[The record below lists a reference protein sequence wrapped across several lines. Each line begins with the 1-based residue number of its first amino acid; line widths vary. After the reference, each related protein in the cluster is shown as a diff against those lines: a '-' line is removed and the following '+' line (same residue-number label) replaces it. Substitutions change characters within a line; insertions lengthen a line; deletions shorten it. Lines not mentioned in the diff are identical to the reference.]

1 MSKYSQGQED
11 KILQE
16 LFYGFEGTFMDCGSN
31 DGITLSNTHALALS
45 GWSGLCIEP
54 SPKAFQSLQE
64 LYLFNDKIYC
74 INVAVSD
81 YNGKAKFYD
90 SGTHLNKGDKA
101 LLSSL
106 SKEEIKRW
114 GNTTDFDE
122 IEVDVVDFKTLLNLS
137 PYKEFQ
143 FISTDAEGMDVLIL
157 RQMDLS
163 ALNCKC
169 LCVEYNSHEQT
180 LNEIKD
186 YCSQFGLTN
195 VLLKNAENII
205 LSL

>member
-1 MSKYSQGQED
+1 MNSFSQNRED
-11 KILQE
+11 LSV
-16 LFYGFEGTFMDCGSN
+16 LNYFGDYAGTALDIGANS
-31 DGITLSNTHALALS
+31 IHLSNSELLMIN
-45 GWSGLCIEP
+45 GWGAVLIEP
-54 SPKAFQSLQE
+54 SPQVFPDLEKLNSHRD
-64 LYLFNDKIYC
+64 NVYC

-81 YNGKAKFYD
+81 YNGKSKFYD
-90 SGTHLNKGDKA
+90 SGTHLKSGDKA

-137 PYKEFQ
+137 PYKQFE
-143 FISTDAEGMDVLIL
+143 FISIDAEGEDLKIL
-157 RQMDLS
+157 KQMDLTE
-163 ALNCKC
+163 LNCKC
-169 LCVEYNSHEQT
+169 LCIEYNSHEQT